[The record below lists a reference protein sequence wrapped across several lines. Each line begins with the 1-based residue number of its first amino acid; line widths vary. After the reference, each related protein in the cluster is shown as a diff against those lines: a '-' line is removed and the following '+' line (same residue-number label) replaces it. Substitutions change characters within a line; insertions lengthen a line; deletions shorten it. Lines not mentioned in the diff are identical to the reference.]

1 MTKKDF
7 VPYLESSDSVV
18 SKLESNV
25 SQGLSEAEVKKR
37 QEEYGFNELETEEKT
52 TLLQKFIEQFKDFM
66 IIVLLVAAAVSV
78 VAEGM
83 EGLTD
88 AFIIL
93 LVVIL
98 NAIMGVFQEAKAEEA
113 IDALRKMASPSAKVR
128 RDGTIKNVKSTEL
141 VPGDIIILEAGD
153 VVPADV
159 RLIETSSLQIEEAAL
174 TGESVPSEKV
184 AATLEADDEVGIGD
198 RSNMGFSSTNVTYGR
213 GVGVVTGTGMQ
224 TEVGHIAT
232 MLSGTEKQ
240 LTPLQ
245 RDQEKLGKTLTILI
259 LGIAAVT
266 FLVGILRGRLPLD
279 MLLVAISLAVAAIP
293 EGLPAISTIIL
304 SLGTRTMADRNA
316 LVRTLPAVET
326 LGSTQ
331 VICSD
336 KTGTLTVNK
345 MTIEKVYYNGE
356 LHDAS
361 EAIDL
366 NTPLLKSIG
375 FANDTEIDDQG
386 QLLGDPTETAMIK
399 YALDK
404 EFDLKGELTKSP
416 RVDEVPFDSTRKLM
430 STIHQLE
437 DGRYFVAVKGAP
449 DQLIKRCTQVDNNG
463 EVTTLADNQVDEI
476 LEYNT
481 NLAKDAL
488 RVLAGAYKIIDEIPA
503 DVKSE
508 TIETDLIFAGLVGMI
523 DPERKEAGD
532 AIAVA
537 KEAGIRTVMITGD
550 HAVTAQAIAERLG
563 ILDANDTNNET
574 HVLNGAQL
582 DEISDE
588 ELARTV
594 ANYSVYARVSPE
606 HKVRII
612 KAWQANDVVV
622 SMTGDG
628 VNDAPSL
635 KQADIG
641 VGMGITGTEVSKGAS
656 DMVLADDNFETI
668 VVAVEEGRKVFANIQ
683 KAVQFLLSANLGE
696 VFTLFFATMLGWT
709 ILEPVH
715 ILWINLVTDVFPAIA
730 LGLEGAEKG
739 SMKHAPRT
747 SKDSFLSFGV
757 LPSIIYQGILE
768 GGITLFM
775 YWLAAYGPFPTQ
787 LVGDERHVLAET
799 VAFLTLGMLQ
809 LFHSYNV
816 KSVFQSLFSTNP
828 FNNKYLNMA
837 FVGSGV
843 LLLMVVLIPGLQS
856 LFGVHDLTGIQWLL
870 VVLAGLSIVVFVEII
885 KFILRATGVAAKYE
899 KAGADFKAVK

>member
-174 TGESVPSEKV
+174 TGESVPSEKA

-870 VVLAGLSIVVFVEII
+870 VILAGLSIVVFVEII

>member
-159 RLIETSSLQIEEAAL
+159 RLIEASSLQIEEAAL
-174 TGESVPSEKV
+174 TGESVPSEKAV
-184 AATLEADDEVGIGD
+184 ATLEADDEVGIGD

-837 FVGSGV
+837 FVGSGA
-843 LLLMVVLIPGLQS
+843 LLLSLI
-856 LFGVHDLTGIQWLL
+856 HI
-870 VVLAGLSIVVFVEII
+870 
-885 KFILRATGVAAKYE
+885 
-899 KAGADFKAVK
+899 